1 MTRRLW
7 TKLHRLAFAILII
20 TAAPLQAAPN
30 RVALVI
36 GNSDYAFASKL
47 ANPRNDAEA
56 LAAKLRALGFET
68 IEGYDLGIA
77 GMRQKTQDFAR
88 ASRSADIS
96 LFFYAGHGIQVDGTN
111 YLVPVDAR
119 MEDALA
125 IDFEAFS
132 IDLVTRQMSRSNGAN
147 LIILDACRDNPFE
160 DLSRSLGGASRSIST
175 RGLGEMDVT
184 DTGIGTG
191 IVFATAPGDVAE
203 DGNGQNSPFTSA
215 LLNNIGMPNT
225 PFTSVMTRV
234 TGEVFAATDGRQR
247 PWFNQS
253 FTGEVVLHDVPIEA
267 APAVQAVLQPPT
279 SAGPSADAEDERFMF
294 NIARDSGYIE
304 DYETYLDFYPEG
316 RYARFARLA
325 IDRLTASVA
334 PSSGEI
340 PQAPP
345 EDVVAQAEI
354 VENPV
359 EVAPTTIASRA
370 YDPTAP
376 LILAPTQTGLLSP
389 ATQAAET
396 ALAMDRAKRREVQ
409 ARLNA
414 SGQKVGRPDG
424 VFGPRTRRGI
434 AAWQTANG
442 LPGTQY
448 LNAVQ
453 LAMLTNQTEATYAA
467 FLTAPA
473 SPARAKATTS
483 STRKSQQAASKPQTN
498 VIKGGIESV
507 GNAIDGVILGLER
520 LVIGK

>member
-7 TKLHRLAFAILII
+7 TYLPRLAAAILII
-20 TAAPLQAAPN
+20 AAAPLQAATD

-56 LAAKLRALGFET
+56 LAAKLRALGFQT

-77 GMRQKTQDFAR
+77 GMREKTQDFAR
-88 ASRSADIS
+88 ASRSAEIS

-132 IDLVTRQMSRSNGAN
+132 IDLVTRQMSFSKGAN

-160 DLSRSLGGASRSIST
+160 DLSRSLGGASRSIAT

-203 DGNGQNSPFTSA
+203 DGNGRNSPFTSA
-215 LLNNIGMPNT
+215 LLNNIGTPNT
-225 PFTSVMTRV
+225 PFTSIMTRV

-253 FTGEVVLHDVPIEA
+253 FTGEVVLHDVPVEA
-267 APAVQAVLQPPT
+267 APAPVAAAPAPNV
-279 SAGPSADAEDERFMF
+279 AAPSASAEDERFMF
-294 NIARDSGYIE
+294 DIARDSGYVE
-304 DYETYLDFYPEG
+304 DYETYLDFYPNG
-316 RYARFARLA
+316 RFARFARLA
-325 IDRLTASVA
+325 IERLTPTDASPA
-334 PSSGEI
+334 E
-340 PQAPP
+340 P
-345 EDVVAQAEI
+345 EQIVAQADIAETPSS
-354 VENPV
+354 PV
-359 EVAPTTIASRA
+359 EVAPTAIASRA

-376 LILAPTQTGLLSP
+376 LVLAPTQTALLAP
-389 ATQAAET
+389 ATQQSET
-396 ALAMDRAKRREVQ
+396 ALAMDREKRREVQ

-414 SGQKVGRPDG
+414 SGHKVGRPDG
-424 VFGPRTRRGI
+424 MFGPRTRGGI

-442 LPGTQY
+442 LPATQH
-448 LNAVQ
+448 LNALQ
-453 LAMLTNQTEATYAA
+453 LAMLTSQTEATYQA

-473 SPARAKATTS
+473 SPARTKPTNSTPRKA
-483 STRKSQQAASKPQTN
+483 QQAAPKQQTN
-498 VIKGGIESV
+498 VISGGIETV
-507 GNAIDGVILGLER
+507 GKTIDGVILGIGR
-520 LVIGK
+520 LVTGQ